1 MGAQGTAT
9 IDFGATPA
17 REASVAVTGQTS
29 ILSGSHVEAF
39 WMSET
44 SADNSA
50 DAHEQM
56 ADFCKL
62 VVSDIVAGT
71 GFTIK
76 AHMHSGFATNRFSVR
91 WVWN

>member
-1 MGAQGTAT
+1 
-9 IDFGATPA
+9 
-17 REASVAVTGQTS
+17 
-29 ILSGSHVEAF
+29 
-39 WMSET
+39 MSET